1 MDTRGSTAKLP
12 WDAPATI
19 ALTDTDSRADRPDVA
34 LRNDVGPP
42 PPSSLP
48 G

>member
-1 MDTRGSTAKLP
+1 MDTHDTTAKLP

-19 ALTDTDSRADRPDVA
+19 ALTDVDSRADQNDVA
-34 LRNDVGPP
+34 LRNGTTNPVSPP
-42 PPSSLP
+42 